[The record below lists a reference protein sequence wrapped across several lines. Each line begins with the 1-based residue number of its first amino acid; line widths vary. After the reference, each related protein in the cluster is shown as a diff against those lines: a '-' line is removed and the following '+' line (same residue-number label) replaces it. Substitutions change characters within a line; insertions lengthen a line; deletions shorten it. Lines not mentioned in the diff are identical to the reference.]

1 MPFDRIMTATLDGKY
16 EGQPINAGLIIHEGQ
31 LTYANQN
38 LHIVVDL
45 GQWWHDITGLPL
57 PLGANALRRDLGRD
71 TSLDVECLL
80 KQSIQY
86 SLEHRQEALEYA
98 LQFGRDLDH
107 HKADRFVGIYVNDW
121 TLNFGPRGKQAVNEL
136 LARGYHSGVI
146 PDWLNQ
152 NLYECWYVLSL
163 CVPP

>member
-1 MPFDRIMTATLDGKY
+1 MPFDRIITATLDGKY
-16 EGQPINAGLIIHEGQ
+16 EGQPIDAGLIIQEGQ

-38 LHIVVDL
+38 LHMIVDL

-71 TSLDVECLL
+71 TNRDVECLL

-86 SLEHRQEALEYA
+86 GLEHRQEALEYA
-98 LQFGRDLDH
+98 LQFGRNLDH
-107 HKADRFVGIYVNDW
+107 DKADRFVGIYVNDW
-121 TLNFGPRGKQAVNEL
+121 TLDFGPRGKQAVNEL